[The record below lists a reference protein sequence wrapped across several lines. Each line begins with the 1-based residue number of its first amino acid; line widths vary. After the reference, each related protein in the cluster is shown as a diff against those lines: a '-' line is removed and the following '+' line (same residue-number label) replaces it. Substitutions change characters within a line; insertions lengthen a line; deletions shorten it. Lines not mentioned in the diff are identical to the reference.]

1 MAAEMIVVH
10 YILCSLAALGG
21 TFLTYSINIKAN
33 QGPVRASALVALFS
47 GLFFYMLRD
56 FIPALYVENIPL
68 YIVGGSF
75 IGMVTSTTYINCYSL
90 AFSSV
95 VYAFLLWFA
104 AKKFEGFGGGLGI
117 LACVA
122 LMCTMALPMLTQK
135 KKITYGYRIIRL
147 MIIKNNR
154 RKNQRF

>member
-1 MAAEMIVVH
+1 MMTLH
-10 YILCSLAALGG
+10 YILCSLAAMGG
-21 TFLTYSINIKAN
+21 TFLTYGINIKAN
-33 QGPVRASALVALFS
+33 QGPVRASALVALFC
-47 GLFFYMLRD
+47 GLFFYVFKE
-56 FIPALYVENIPL
+56 FIPSFYVENIPL

-75 IGMVTSTTYINCYSL
+75 IGMVTSTTHINRYSL
-90 AFSSV
+90 AFSSF

-104 AKKFEGFGGGLGI
+104 AKEFEGFGGGLGI

-135 KKITYGYRIIRL
+135 KKVTYGYRIIRL
-147 MIIKNNR
+147 MIIKNRR